1 MEVRHYGAIM
11 YRGSEGIWVGFPD
24 IPGCVSFGKT
34 IQEAAIQADEALSGH
49 VALMVRD
56 HDPLPIPTPLDR
68 LNEIAPDPEG
78 SEEVGRF
85 LVKVEIPDRW
95 VRVNLSMAET
105 LVARVDHAAKSL
117 GMSRSGYLSEA
128 ARRMLEVA

>member
-1 MEVRHYGAIM
+1 MEIRHYGAIM

-68 LNEIAPDPEG
+68 LNEIAPDPGG

-95 VRVNLSMAET
+95 VRINLSMAET
-105 LVARVDHAAKSL
+105 LVARVDHAAKGL